1 MVRSQN
7 EKGERVRAQ
16 TRSDAIIDVHG
27 QWTLSY
33 YIKCRQCLV
42 SPLKKAASY
51 RRYWILY

>member
-1 MVRSQN
+1 VVRSQN